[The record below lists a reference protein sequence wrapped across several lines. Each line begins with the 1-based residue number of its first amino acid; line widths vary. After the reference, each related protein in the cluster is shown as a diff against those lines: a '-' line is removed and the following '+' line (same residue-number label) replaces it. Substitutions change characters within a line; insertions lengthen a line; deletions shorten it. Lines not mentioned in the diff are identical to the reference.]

1 MSVYPFI
8 IASYAAGVLVPTV
21 LAIAA
26 AARMRRAQRRLA
38 AVDPRAR
45 RRPGRHE

>member
-8 IASYAAGVLVPTV
+8 VASYAAGILVPTV
-21 LAIAA
+21 LAIATA
-26 AARMRRAQRRLA
+26 VRMRRAQRRLA

-45 RRPGRHE
+45 RGPGKER